1 MDFRLGRDPESPVS
15 SGTAG
20 LGRRKATCSLA
31 LLLASVRPL
40 RREEGP
46 SLVAVCQRMATC
58 DSREKLQTA
67 PPHDVARDGGR
78 SGFPASVIYI
88 MISVVGYL
96 RPSKVLRPH
105 ANHMLPPSAGV
116 RLFWSLL
123 LHPEEGLQRS
133 KKDLTTNRSCWTSP
147 YVVSWKGPVLKAL
160 AEGHPDGHLFEIN
173 DTDFL

>member
-1 MDFRLGRDPESPVS
+1 MRCVKGWRRVTPGKSCKPHPLMTWQGMA
-15 SGTAG
+15 AG
-20 LGRRKATCSLA
+20 LG
-31 LLLASVRPL
+31 
-40 RREEGP
+40 
-46 SLVAVCQRMATC
+46 
-58 DSREKLQTA
+58 
-67 PPHDVARDGGR
+67 
-78 SGFPASVIYI
+78 FPQVVIYI